1 MNVLSAYYDLKVS
14 PTTYDITTFLA
25 LAEMWRLHH
34 NLDAIDL
41 YVVANDLAD
50 GYRENEIGT
59 SKAKKDWML
68 QHVLLQTHTLAKS
81 CRRTI
86 YVPDRNELTLLP
98 NSTAQIFPEHYD
110 VQAPEAFYL
119 TKEIT
124 HFGLR
129 GLPYPTFDVTPEA
142 ATHIDTWIKH
152 HAKGRRLVTITLRHS
167 SRQPERNSNID
178 SWVQFAHS
186 LDPNLYLPVFLPD
199 TEALFQP
206 LDTRLAPF
214 EIYPFAALNV
224 ELRMALYD
232 AAYMNL
238 LINNGPNTLLIFNPN
253 SRYIQ
258 FRPCRQ
264 AINTEA

>member
-1 MNVLSAYYDLKVS
+1 MQQTVTAFPDWITAQKLLNEQIRALRYECAFCYYDLKVS
-14 PTTYDITTFLA
+14 PTFDITTFLA

-167 SRQPERNSNID
+167 SRQPERIVISTLFNSRTL
-178 SWVQFAHS
+178 SS
-186 LDPNLYLPVFLPD
+186 NLYAVFLPD
-199 TEALFQP
+199 TEASSA
-206 LDTRLAPF
+206 LDTRPS
-214 EIYPFAALNV
+214 
-224 ELRMALYD
+224 
-232 AAYMNL
+232 L
-238 LINNGPNTLLIFNPN
+238 LLKFTHCG
-253 SRYIQ
+253 
-258 FRPCRQ
+258 
-264 AINTEA
+264 A